1 MISEVITMSKLLHDG
16 QHLLYSTELAV
27 KIGRNEA
34 ICLQQIHY
42 WMSISA
48 GKVIDG
54 IKWFWKTY
62 QEWSEE
68 LQLSVSTVRRVIR
81 NLKMLGLIGIN
92 RLSAKTYYQANWYTL
107 NLEAVEALVQN
118 EHIDAIALDS
128 SMCSKST
135 DHIKDF
141 SSEEFSPQQHFA
153 DVEEK
158 EEVDYEPP
166 QITHCAGDIKILDSF
181 SSEDSNGGQ
190 FSGGEI
196 EEENEVDTTLG
207 KPNKSEIR
215 EICTELKRLR
225 INPDPCLGV
234 IKKHWENVE
243 SAIARVK
250 EAVNEGWCNNPTGL
264 FINSCKKGEKP
275 KNTLDSGV
283 KAWFEW
289 ARKERIVLAM
299 SEGLVYTPDGKV
311 VEIDRIMQQYPKPIC
326 NS

>member
-1 MISEVITMSKLLHDG
+1 MSKLLHDG
-16 QHLLYSTELAV
+16 RHLLYSTEVAA

-42 WMSISA
+42 WMNISG
-48 GKVIDG
+48 GKVLDG

-62 QEWSEE
+62 QQWSEE
-68 LQLSVSTVRRVIR
+68 LQLSISTVRRVIS
-81 NLKMLGLIGIN
+81 NLKQLGLIAIE

-107 NLEAVEALVQN
+107 KIEAVQALVQN
-118 EHIDAIALDS
+118 EQIDAIALNNS
-128 SMCSKST
+128 ICSKST
-135 DHIKDF
+135 DDIKDYP
-141 SSEEFSPQQHFA
+141 SEENSPQQHFA
-153 DVEEK
+153 DAEEK
-158 EEVDYEPP
+158 KEVDDESL
-166 QITHCAGDIKILDSF
+166 QITHYVGGLEPINSISV
-181 SSEDSNGGQ
+181 EDSNGDQ

-207 KPNKSEIR
+207 KPSKSEIR

-250 EAVNEGWCNNPTGL
+250 EAVNEGWCKNPTGL
-264 FINSCKKGEKP
+264 FINSCKSGEKP
-275 KNTLDSGV
+275 KNTINTDV
-283 KAWFEW
+283 KDWFEW

-299 SEGLVYTPDGKV
+299 SGELAYTPDGKAV
-311 VEIDRIMQQYPKPIC
+311 KISEIMQKYPIP
-326 NS
+326 N